1 MAPKTGQLSAA
12 KKSFYFLGMVFFLL
26 FSILTFKVVW
36 DSRWM
41 AQVSPGFYIYAGLFG
56 VILMGC
62 LFSSFMYGYK
72 VFQPLSKQGWI
83 KDKLVFT
90 ESASFIFWIL
100 LTNGFINTRQYAKRG
115 LNYQA
120 KTDLHNIY
128 LACKAYWA
136 DSGSDKNCNV
146 DITKLT
152 TYGYVQSMD
161 VSVSGSGT
169 EPTFTAKGRHAKET
183 KTLTINS
190 LGAITEV
197 DGN

>member
-41 AQVSPGFYIYAGLFG
+41 AQVSPDFYIYAGLFG

-90 ESASFIFWIL
+90 ASASFIFGFL
-100 LTNGFINTRQYAKRG
+100 LTASYPNAIEYAKRG
-115 LNYQA
+115 LNSQA
-120 KTDLHNIY
+120 KTDLHNLY
-128 LACKAYWA
+128 LACKGYWA

-197 DGN
+197 DGK

>member
-1 MAPKTGQLSAA
+1 MTQKTGQLSAA

-26 FSILTFKVVW
+26 FSILTFKGVW

-41 AQVSPGFYIYAGLFG
+41 AQVSPSFYIYAGLFG

-90 ESASFIFWIL
+90 ASASFIFGFL
-100 LTNGFINTRQYAKRG
+100 LTASYSNTIQYAKRG

-120 KTDLHNIY
+120 KIDLHNIY

-136 DSGSDKNCNV
+136 DEGGDKNCNV
-146 DITKLT
+146 DIASQTS
-152 TYGYVQSMD
+152 YGYVQSKD
-161 VSVSGSGT
+161 ISVSGSGT
-169 EPTFTAKGRHAKET
+169 ETTFTAKDHNTKET
-183 KTLTINS
+183 KTFTMNS

-197 DGN
+197 DGK